1 MRSLVIVAI
10 LLLATGAA
18 VSEEPSG
25 PGHAAEREFRSGW
38 TELVAPFHG
47 DQQTRSLEARQ
58 QARLAAIPHFEA
70 AVSDAPGNVSYQTSL
85 AYAYLAAGK
94 YQQAKDALDEAI
106 ERTRSDPL
114 LYLLRA
120 QAEAA
125 LAHMDPDNTAEKVE
139 RAIRT
144 FDEAARLDPDNSLAL
159 IQAASVAFDA
169 GRIDIALNRLE
180 EGLKRPAMTLYRLG
194 IPGDLGPDLTTSL
207 KLWQYAQMEH
217 WMDLLIRGQNVVRN
231 VIKLGAAK
239 EREGDWAAASAT
251 FNQALE
257 VSCQIGN
264 ARPNT
269 FIAVNAGI
277 NAMEDSYAGL
287 ARVAEATGSREVE
300 KWRGYMGVLNIGR
313 QQLYADL
320 QTYMQRLEND
330 PPASVE
336 ELLELQAESLSFTM
350 RGVALSPV
358 EKTGPP
364 RRPKKDAP
372 SEG

>member
-1 MRSLVIVAI
+1 MRSLVTVAI

-18 VSEEPSG
+18 VSKECSEPER
-25 PGHAAEREFRSGW
+25 AAEREFRSGW
-38 TELVAPFHG
+38 TELVAPFRG
-47 DQQTRSLEARQ
+47 DQQTSSLQARQ

-70 AVSDAPGNVSYQTSL
+70 AVSGAPGNVSYRTSL
-85 AYAYLAAGK
+85 AYACLAAGK
-94 YQQAKDALDEAI
+94 YQTAKDALDEAI
-106 ERTRSDPL
+106 ERTRNDPL

-139 RAIRT
+139 PAIRS
-144 FDEAARLDPDNSLAL
+144 FDEAARLDRGNSLPL

-169 GRIDIALNRLE
+169 GRVDMALSRLE

-194 IPGDLGPDLTTSL
+194 IPGDLDPDPATSL

-231 VIKLGAAK
+231 VIKLGGIK
-239 EREGDWAAASAT
+239 ESEGDLAAASAI

-257 VSCQIGN
+257 VSRQIGN

-269 FIAVNAGI
+269 FIAVNVGM
-277 NAMEDSYAGL
+277 NAMEDSYASL
-287 ARVAEATGSREVE
+287 ARVAEATGSREVD
-300 KWRGYMGVLNIGR
+300 KWRGEMGVLNIGR
-313 QQLYADL
+313 QQLYGAL
-320 QTYMQRLEND
+320 QAYMERIDND

-336 ELLELQAESLSFTM
+336 ELLEIQGRSLSWTM
-350 RGVALSPV
+350 MGVSLSPV
-358 EKTGPP
+358 EKTGAP
-364 RRPKKDAP
+364 RKPKKDTP
-372 SEG
+372 SEE